1 MFAEEM
7 KKLVKQAIEEETKN
21 AVEKFGQSY
30 NSMHEG
36 YAVLL
41 EEVEEADDKLKAI
54 TFHLDVFWRMVKHNE
69 EKAGKKTIALLANN
83 AEQLALEAC
92 QIAAVCNKIQNTLV
106 EEK

>member
-7 KKLVKQAIEEETKN
+7 KKLVKQAIEEETKI

-41 EEVEEADDKLKAI
+41 EEVEEADERMNEVNHHI
-54 TFHLDVFWRMVKHNE
+54 EWFWSSIRCGESEPDFKGTADRI
-69 EKAGKKTIALLANN
+69 KYAAK
-83 AEQLALEAC
+83 QLSLEAC
-92 QIAAVCNKIQNTLV
+92 QIAAVCNKILTTV
-106 EEK
+106 EGK